1 MIYDFK
7 KESDINKARYKF
19 EKLVSGG
26 HKIELKQLTR
36 KRSLNQNRALHLLF
50 TNISDQLN
58 ELGETFIYRGWKGEE
73 MEMSFT
79 PELIKNSLWRPIQRT
94 LFNIESTTDLDTK
107 MINQI
112 LDIITKFFAE
122 KGIPIVFPSQFE
134 LYLKQLNEQN
144 KI

>member
-1 MIYDFK
+1 MIYDFT
-7 KESDINKARYKF
+7 KESDITKARYKL
-19 EKLVSGG
+19 EKLVSGQ
-26 HKIELKQLTR
+26 KKAEIKEVSR
-36 KRSLNQNRALHLLF
+36 KRSLSQNSALHLLF

-79 PELIKNSLWRPIQRT
+79 PEIIKDSLWRPIQRT
-94 LFNIESTTDLDTK
+94 LFNIESTTELDTK

-122 KGIPIVFPSQFE
+122 KGIPITFPSQFE
-134 LYLKQLNEQN
+134 LYLKRLNAEN